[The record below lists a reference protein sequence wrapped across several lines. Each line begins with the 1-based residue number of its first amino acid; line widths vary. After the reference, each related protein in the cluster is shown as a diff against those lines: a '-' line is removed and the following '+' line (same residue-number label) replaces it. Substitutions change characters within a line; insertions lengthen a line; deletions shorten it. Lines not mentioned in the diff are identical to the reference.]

1 MFRNGIIEE
10 IRVKAA
16 RRKILDI
23 QIELNRQVMVA
34 RWKIGGWTYQ
44 NWPAWISNA
53 KLHRVKVFEEGS
65 VFDEGSD
72 KRV

>member
-34 RWKIGGWTYQ
+34 R
-44 NWPAWISNA
+44 
-53 KLHRVKVFEEGS
+53 
-65 VFDEGSD
+65 
-72 KRV
+72 